1 MKVNFKITKHKFD
14 WKAFIAWLIF
24 VGIIMWFI
32 FKQVIKVEVDT
43 EKIEW
48 LLKNATQYNIAKNT
62 GVAQATISNI
72 INGKRALKNLTIEVG
87 SKLTEYAEQLQNHE
101 N

>member
-1 MKVNFKITKHKFD
+1 MKVNFNVTKHKFD

-32 FKQVIKVEVDT
+32 FKQVIKVKVDT
-43 EKIEW
+43 NKIEW
-48 LLKNATQYNIAKNT
+48 LLNNITQYRIHKDT
-62 GVAQATISNI
+62 GVNLSIL
-72 INGKRALKNLTIEVG
+72 GRLVRGERKVENLTIKTG
-87 SKLTEYAEQLQNHE
+87 SALTEYAEKLQKQE

>member
-1 MKVNFKITKHKFD
+1 MK
-14 WKAFIAWLIF
+14 
-24 VGIIMWFI
+24 
-32 FKQVIKVEVDT
+32 VDT

-48 LLKNATQYNIAKNT
+48 LLKNATQYNISKNT

-87 SKLTEYAEQLQNHE
+87 SKLTKYADQLQKQDN
-101 N
+101 

>member
-1 MKVNFKITKHKFD
+1 MK
-14 WKAFIAWLIF
+14 
-24 VGIIMWFI
+24 
-32 FKQVIKVEVDT
+32 VDT

-48 LLKNATQYNIAKNT
+48 LLKNATQYT

-87 SKLTEYAEQLQNHE
+87 SKLTKYAEQLKNME
-101 N
+101 NED

>member
-1 MKVNFKITKHKFD
+1 MK
-14 WKAFIAWLIF
+14 
-24 VGIIMWFI
+24 
-32 FKQVIKVEVDT
+32 VDT

-48 LLKNATQYNIAKNT
+48 LLKNATQYNISKNT

-72 INGKRALKNLTIEVG
+72 VNGKRELKNLTIEVG
-87 SKLTEYAEQLQNHE
+87 SKLTEYAEQLQKQN

>member
-1 MKVNFKITKHKFD
+1 MR
-14 WKAFIAWLIF
+14 
-24 VGIIMWFI
+24 
-32 FKQVIKVEVDT
+32 VDT

-72 INGKRALKNLTIEVG
+72 VNGKRELKNLTIDVG
-87 SKLTEYAEQLQNHE
+87 AKLTDYAKKLQKQE
-101 N
+101 E

>member
-1 MKVNFKITKHKFD
+1 MK
-14 WKAFIAWLIF
+14 
-24 VGIIMWFI
+24 
-32 FKQVIKVEVDT
+32 VDT

-48 LLKNATQYNIAKNT
+48 LLKNATQYNISKNT

-87 SKLTEYAEQLQNHE
+87 SILTEYAEQIKNYE
-101 N
+101 NLKLKKRASDSSLYLYSFCTQFYIIVCFSRKCKY

>member
-1 MKVNFKITKHKFD
+1 MK
-14 WKAFIAWLIF
+14 
-24 VGIIMWFI
+24 
-32 FKQVIKVEVDT
+32 VDT

-48 LLKNATQYNIAKNT
+48 LLKNATQYNISKNT

-72 INGKRALKNLTIEVG
+72 INGKRELKNLTIEVG
-87 SKLTEYAEQLQNHE
+87 SKLTEYADQLQKQN

>member
-1 MKVNFKITKHKFD
+1 M
-14 WKAFIAWLIF
+14 AYLYWLNSMVYIE
-24 VGIIMWFI
+24 VGDYM
-32 FKQVIKVEVDT
+32 EVDT

-72 INGKRALKNLTIEVG
+72 VNGKRELKNLTIEVG
-87 SKLTEYAEQLQNHE
+87 AKLTDYAKKLQKQE
-101 N
+101 K

>member
-1 MKVNFKITKHKFD
+1 MK
-14 WKAFIAWLIF
+14 
-24 VGIIMWFI
+24 
-32 FKQVIKVEVDT
+32 VDT

-48 LLKNATQYNIAKNT
+48 LLKNATQYNISKNT

-72 INGKRALKNLTIEVG
+72 INGKRELKNSTIEVG
-87 SKLTEYAEQLQNHE
+87 SKLTEYADQLQKQN

>member
-1 MKVNFKITKHKFD
+1 MK
-14 WKAFIAWLIF
+14 
-24 VGIIMWFI
+24 
-32 FKQVIKVEVDT
+32 VDT

-48 LLKNATQYNIAKNT
+48 LLKNATQYNISKNT

-72 INGKRALKNLTIEVG
+72 INGKRSLKNLTIEVG
-87 SKLTEYAEQLQNHE
+87 SILTEYAEQLQKQN

>member
-1 MKVNFKITKHKFD
+1 MK
-14 WKAFIAWLIF
+14 
-24 VGIIMWFI
+24 
-32 FKQVIKVEVDT
+32 VDT

-48 LLKNATQYNIAKNT
+48 LLKNATKNT

-87 SKLTEYAEQLQNHE
+87 SKLTKYAEQLKNME
-101 N
+101 NED

>member
-1 MKVNFKITKHKFD
+1 MK
-14 WKAFIAWLIF
+14 
-24 VGIIMWFI
+24 
-32 FKQVIKVEVDT
+32 VDT

-48 LLKNATQYNIAKNT
+48 LLKNATQYNISKNT

-87 SKLTEYAEQLQNHE
+87 SILTEYADQLQKQN

>member
-1 MKVNFKITKHKFD
+1 MK
-14 WKAFIAWLIF
+14 
-24 VGIIMWFI
+24 
-32 FKQVIKVEVDT
+32 VDT

-48 LLKNATQYNIAKNT
+48 LLKNATQYNISKNT

-87 SKLTEYAEQLQNHE
+87 SILTEYADQLQKQDN
-101 N
+101 

>member
-1 MKVNFKITKHKFD
+1 MR
-14 WKAFIAWLIF
+14 
-24 VGIIMWFI
+24 
-32 FKQVIKVEVDT
+32 VDT

-48 LLKNATQYNIAKNT
+48 LLKNATQYNISKNT

-72 INGKRALKNLTIEVG
+72 INGKRELKNLTIEVG
-87 SKLTEYAEQLQNHE
+87 SKLTEYADQLQKQN

>member
-1 MKVNFKITKHKFD
+1 MK
-14 WKAFIAWLIF
+14 
-24 VGIIMWFI
+24 
-32 FKQVIKVEVDT
+32 VDT

-48 LLKNATQYNIAKNT
+48 LLNNATQYNISKNT

-72 INGKRALKNLTIEVG
+72 INGKRELKNLTIEVG
-87 SKLTEYAEQLQNHE
+87 SKLTEYADQLQKQN